1 MIRYLVVILCFIT
14 ISIGAQEEKRL
25 ALVIGNANYD
35 KGALKNP
42 VNDAELIKKTLE
54 KLNFDVIFAT
64 NLELDRDMKAKIREF
79 GEKRNEYNLGFVYYA
94 GHGIQVGG
102 ENYLLPTKEKFNCEN
117 DVLEYGVKVQTIMNY
132 LKSTTNTINIL
143 VLDAC
148 RNNPL
153 EQNNCPNNSRSLK
166 DGGLAKMNPTAGS
179 LISFSTS
186 ANTTADDGIGENSL
200 YCQSLAQN
208 LLVENVSIY
217 EIFNNVRET
226 VMKKTNGRQIPE
238 EASKLVGNMYYFL
251 KNEQF
256 DLAKKIMSMNKNELT
271 LFLSAYENTNN
282 DNSSKKVINYIQYD
296 AEYYFAKGIEASEIK
311 DYSSAIFY
319 MKKAVELNSEK
330 SLLNEVL
337 YYNLGWFHK
346 AIENYKKSIYY
357 YKKSIEFNSE
367 YAWSYSNL
375 GTLYNR
381 LEKYKLALTYLNKS
395 IEIDPNNPYTF
406 NSRGVAFKELKNY
419 ESALIDYNKAI
430 KIDPNYG
437 MAYGNR
443 GNLKSMLDLPF
454 CNDYKK
460 ACELGQK
467 IVCEWYEDDCK

>member
-153 EQNNCPNNSRSLK
+153 EQNNCPNNSRSLNNE
-166 DGGLAKMNPTAGS
+166 GLAKIVAPTGS
-179 LISFSTS
+179 LIAFSTS
-186 ANTTADDGIGENSL
+186 ANSTAADGVGDNSL
-200 YCQSLAQN
+200 FCQSLATN
-208 LLVENVSIY
+208 LLKPDKTLNQ
-217 EIFNNVRET
+217 IF
-226 VMKKTNGRQIPE
+226 Q
-238 EASKLVGNMYYFL
+238 
-251 KNEQF
+251 
-256 DLAKKIMSMNKNELT
+256 
-271 LFLSAYENTNN
+271 
-282 DNSSKKVINYIQYD
+282 
-296 AEYYFAKGIEASEIK
+296 
-311 DYSSAIFY
+311 
-319 MKKAVELNSEK
+319 
-330 SLLNEVL
+330 
-337 YYNLGWFHK
+337 
-346 AIENYKKSIYY
+346 
-357 YKKSIEFNSE
+357 
-367 YAWSYSNL
+367 
-375 GTLYNR
+375 
-381 LEKYKLALTYLNKS
+381 
-395 IEIDPNNPYTF
+395 
-406 NSRGVAFKELKNY
+406 
-419 ESALIDYNKAI
+419 
-430 KIDPNYG
+430 
-437 MAYGNR
+437 
-443 GNLKSMLDLPF
+443 
-454 CNDYKK
+454 
-460 ACELGQK
+460 
-467 IVCEWYEDDCK
+467 DC